1 MTFWAVV
8 KPIVFKSK
16 LVRLLFWAT
25 FGKTWVTFY
34 FNIWSQWWVS
44 WFLLKNGPTPVLIF
58 VLWMICTINHA
69 LPRLSVSSKQNSPS
83 FKSWSPRLNGTCN
96 SFKWRLKIPHRWVWR
111 YYFKLCLSHLRNLC
125 IRCTS
130 ISSIAHWSRSRAI
143 SFWLEWGSATAN
155 GSWMLVS
162 AQKWVILLMKT
173 RPYTI
178 ESMR

>member
-1 MTFWAVV
+1 MGQPPSSYLFCEWSVQS
-8 KPIVFKSK
+8 KFLQPFKKS
-16 LVRLLFWAT
+16 LMLYPE
-25 FGKTWVTFY
+25 WVH
-34 FNIWSQWWVS
+34 
-44 WFLLKNGPTPVLIF
+44 
-58 VLWMICTINHA
+58 HA

-162 AQKWVILLMKT
+162 AQKWVILFMKT

-178 ESMR
+178 ELMR